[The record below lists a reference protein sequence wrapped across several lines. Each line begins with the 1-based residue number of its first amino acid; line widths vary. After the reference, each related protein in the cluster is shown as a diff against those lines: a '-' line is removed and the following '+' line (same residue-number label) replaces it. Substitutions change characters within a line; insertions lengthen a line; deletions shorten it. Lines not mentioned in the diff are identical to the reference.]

1 MLDLG
6 LMAEA
11 LPQLLKGVGT
21 TGRLSGLILILALL
35 VAVPLAFARN
45 ATRTWINLPAQAYI
59 LFFRGT
65 PALIQVFLLYHGAA
79 QFEWVRTSPAWVVL
93 REPFWC
99 LIIAL
104 GFNGAAYTGELF
116 AGAMR
121 NVPKGTVEAARALG
135 LSRWQTLRTIVVP
148 LSLRT
153 ALPAY
158 SNEAIL
164 TVKATSL
171 ASTITLL
178 DLTGMARLEVA
189 RTYAPYEVFLTA
201 AAIYLL
207 ITSALTWL
215 LRRLERRMQIEKTA
229 RPSS

>member
-1 MLDLG
+1 MLDIG
-6 LMAEA
+6 LMAEV

-21 TGRLSGLILILALL
+21 TGRLSVLILILALV

-45 ATRTWINLPAQAYI
+45 AARSWINLPAQAYI

-65 PALIQVFLLYHGAA
+65 PALIQVFLLYHGAG
-79 QFEWVRTSPAWVVL
+79 QFEWVRSSAAWIVL
-93 REPFWC
+93 RDPFWC

-104 GFNGAAYTGELF
+104 GLNGAAYTGELL

-121 NVPKGTVEAARALG
+121 NVPKGMVEAARALG
-135 LSRWQTLRTIVVP
+135 LSRWQALRTIVVP

-171 ASTITLL
+171 ASTITIL

-189 RTYAPYEVFLTA
+189 RTYAPYEVFITA

-215 LRRLERRMQIEKTA
+215 LRRVERRLQTESKPG
-229 RPSS
+229 PSR